1 MSDKQKNMVT
11 RFAVIFGLI
20 AFGFLCVLAKI
31 IVIQTFER
39 DKWMKI
45 AEQQEKANLVIE
57 PHRGNI
63 LDANGNLLAGSLPQY
78 YIHMDTRV
86 EALHQKGGQ
95 LFYEYVDSIAEGL
108 SSIIG
113 DESPAVYRQRMIRAF
128 NGKRYKDCCI
138 RLSRTRVNYIQ
149 KKQIEKLPLIK
160 RGLYKSGVYFEEQ
173 NRRTKPYGSLASR
186 TIGNIYGQEERGNS
200 GLEKRFETYLHGKE
214 GVSTRQ
220 RVAGRW
226 QNVPVKEAENGCDV
240 ITTLDANLLDICETA
255 LRARLD
261 RTQAD
266 WGCCILMETHSG
278 EVKAVCNLDRTAE
291 GNYYEAANHA
301 VTRVEP
307 GSTFKTIALMAA
319 MDDGKVNLYD
329 TISVTRKPWI
339 YQGLKHTD
347 AHPNDTVYTV
357 RSALAISSNIALAKI
372 ITESYEKKASKFV
385 KKLDEMG
392 ITDSVYCEI
401 PGASNPLI
409 RVPKDAAT
417 LAKMSY
423 GYSVELS
430 PMQII
435 MFYNGIAN
443 DGKMIRPFL
452 VKEIQKN
459 GHTIERF
466 ETSTVKANLCKR
478 STLEDIK
485 LALHDVVWDDSLAG
499 TASVV
504 KGTRIRKAQSSLV
517 HIAGKTGTA
526 QISENG
532 RYYSNRH
539 RMTFVGYFPEEDPQ
553 YTCLCMIHH
562 PRNAGGYDAGL
573 DCGIVVRQ
581 IAEKTMATTG
591 YTIYKKGDKKF
602 VKK

>member
-138 RLSRTRVNYIQ
+138 RLSRIRVNYIQ

-499 TASVV
+499 TASVI